1 VRSETVNPKEVAMLR
16 STSFAALAALLLLA
30 GFARAERVPS
40 RKTVLPPS
48 SGARTDITV
57 PYLTNGNTTLGVW
70 NGVAPL
76 IYGKPGLGNVDDA
89 QSRPVFNLIYYGSR
103 QNYNS
108 SNPGAF
114 PRPGNNLRPGR

>member
-1 VRSETVNPKEVAMLR
+1 MRR
-16 STSFAALAALLLLA
+16 FTSFFTLAALLLFA
-30 GFARAERVPS
+30 GLARADRVPS
-40 RKTVLPPS
+40 SKTVLPRNP
-48 SGARTDITV
+48 GARGDITV
-57 PYLTNGNTTLGVW
+57 PYLTNGYTTLGVW
-70 NGVAPL
+70 QGVAPL